1 MDRASLINN
10 HNPHKSSLELSK
22 VNQLAVVYM
31 ASEERSRALAK
42 AINSALFVADVE
54 TGIVI
59 DVNKQAEQMIGL
71 LAEEIIGKHQTFLY
85 PAEESEHYKRLF
97 RKHIDNETAVL
108 EPAIV
113 CNKEGRR
120 IPVEVCINVINL
132 NCGSVIK
139 SFFREIV
146 VDKRAEGNIEATN
159 KYLEQRVVQR
169 TDELLEVNKILQNE
183 LAERKKVEKMLYV
196 NQKILEA
203 KNAALAEILDHL
215 EIEKK
220 KIKEN
225 ITANVQN
232 HIMPI
237 LQKLRKKGELRSYI
251 DLLQKSLQDLTSSYS
266 ATQIKNEAQLTSR
279 EVEICD
285 MIKNGISGKEIAGIL
300 NISYGTIEWHR
311 SRIRSKL
318 GIKNT
323 KINLSSF
330 LKTL

>member
-1 MDRASLINN
+1 MDRTTMINN

-22 VNQLAVVYM
+22 VNQLAIVYM

-42 AINSALFVADVE
+42 AVNSALFVADIE

-71 LAEEIIGKHQTFLY
+71 SAEEIIGKHQTFLY
-85 PAEESEHYKRLF
+85 PAEESGHYKRLF
-97 RKHIDNETAVL
+97 RKHIDDETAVL

-113 CNKEGRR
+113 CDKDGRR
-120 IPVEVCINVINL
+120 IPVDVCVNVISL
-132 NCGSVIK
+132 NCGRVIK
-139 SFFREIV
+139 SFLRETV
-146 VDKRAEGNIEATN
+146 ADKRVEGNFEATN

-183 LAERKKVEKMLYV
+183 LAERKKVENMLYV
-196 NQKILEA
+196 NQEVLEA
-203 KNAALAEILDHL
+203 KNAALTEILDHL

-232 HIMPI
+232 HILPI
-237 LQKLRKKGELRSYI
+237 LQKLRKKEKSHHYI
-251 DLLQKSLQDLTSSYS
+251 DLLQKALQDLTSSYG
-266 ATQIKNEAQLTSR
+266 TNQIKNEAKLTPR
-279 EVEICD
+279 EIEICD
-285 MIKNGISGKEIAGIL
+285 MIKSGISGKEIAEIL
-300 NISYGTIEWHR
+300 DISHGTIERHR
-311 SRIRSKL
+311 NNIRRKL
-318 GIKNT
+318 GIKNR
-323 KINLSSF
+323 KISLSFF